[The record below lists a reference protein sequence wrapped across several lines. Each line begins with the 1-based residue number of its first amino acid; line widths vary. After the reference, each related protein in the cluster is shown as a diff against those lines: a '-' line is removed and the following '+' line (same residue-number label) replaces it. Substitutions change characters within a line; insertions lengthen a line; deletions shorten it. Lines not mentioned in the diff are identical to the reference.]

1 MNKDSI
7 AAQLYTLRDFMK
19 TPDAIFETLKRVKQ
33 MGYNAVQVSGIGPI
47 EPLLLKKMAEETG
60 LEICATHTSYD
71 RLKNDIDAVIEE
83 HKLWNCEYI
92 GLGGL
97 PQSFRSSQD
106 GYVAFLTE
114 VSGFT
119 RKIKQS
125 GLQFVYHNH
134 KFEFEKFGGKT
145 GLEILFDNSDPG
157 TFGFE
162 IDTYWV
168 QAGGGNPVDWIR
180 KVDGRMGIVHFKDM
194 AIKEDQQIFA
204 EIGEGNLDWPSIIKA
219 CRETGVKWYAIEQDV
234 CLRDPF
240 ESLAISLRYLENY
253 L

>member
-180 KVDGRMGIVHFKDM
+180 KVEGRMGIVHFKDM

>member
-1 MNKDSI
+1 MNKNSI

-19 TPDAIFETLKRVKQ
+19 TPDAIFETLKKVKQ

-97 PQSFRSSQD
+97 PQAFRSSRD
-106 GYVAFLTE
+106 GYMAFLTD

-134 KFEFEKFGGKT
+134 KFEFEKFDGKT

-180 KVDGRMGIVHFKDM
+180 KVEGRMGIVHLKDM
-194 AIKEDQQIFA
+194 AIKEDQQIYA

-234 CLRDPF
+234 CQRDPF
-240 ESLAISLRYLENY
+240 ESLAMSLRYLENY